1 MNVNHPILVKRSKET
16 LITAAGVLVFTPSV
30 RLGEREEGCLTQIF
44 HTALNLEARKSE
56 PRGIY

>member
-16 LITAAGVLVFTPSV
+16 LIIASGVLVFTPSV
-30 RLGEREEGCLTQIF
+30 RLYEREEACLKQIF
-44 HTALNLEARKSE
+44 HTVLNLEARKSE